1 MKCLLDQEVSNMNRF
16 ELKKSTELKE
26 DDIIPIVSDVMFKT
40 MLGNESK
47 KKYVSYFLSLVLE
60 KDYKE
65 IYDNIIFLKNE
76 LDKNKYNDTRKTV
89 DLIVKI
95 DGVIYNI
102 EMNNN
107 YQKTYI
113 ERNIEYITELYKSSR
128 KMGEGYKYE
137 YTYQIN
143 INNFTFK
150 DREKTSEVFMIRNE
164 EKEVLTD
171 KIKIMHLYLPKIK
184 EKYYNKEKLSELEK
198 LMLVFNLTNKNELND
213 IIGENKIMEEYKK
226 EALDASHSEEVIG
239 LYDKELEDEFLKRAT
254 YQEGIEKGI
263 EQGIEQ
269 GENKKSIEIAK
280 IMLDKNMDISL
291 ISEIT
296 KLSKEEI
303 ENCN

>member
-1 MKCLLDQEVSNMNRF
+1 MKCLLEQEVSNKNKF

-76 LDKNKYNDTRKTV
+76 LDKNKYNDSRKTV

-128 KMGEGYKYE
+128 KIGEGYKYE

-143 INNFTFK
+143 IDNFTFK

-164 EKEVLTD
+164 DKEVLTD
-171 KIKIMHLYLPKIK
+171 KIKIMHLYLPKILN
-184 EKYYNKEKLSELEK
+184 KYYNKEKLSELEK

-263 EQGIEQ
+263 EQG
-269 GENKKSIEIAK
+269 ENKKSIEIAK
-280 IMLDKNMDISL
+280 ALLKNNVDIDIIINS
-291 ISEIT
+291 T
-296 KLSKEEI
+296 GLSKEEI
-303 ENCN
+303 ESL

>member
-1 MKCLLDQEVSNMNRF
+1 MKCLLEQEVSNKNKF

-47 KKYVSYFLSLVLE
+47 KKYVCYFLSLVLE
-60 KDYKE
+60 KDYQE

-128 KMGEGYKYE
+128 KIGDSYKYE
-137 YTYQIN
+137 YIYQIN

-164 EKEVLTD
+164 DKEVLTD
-171 KIKIMHLYLPKIK
+171 KIKIIHLYLPKILN
-184 EKYYNKEKLSELEK
+184 KYYNKEKLSELEK

-263 EQGIEQ
+263 EKGIEQ
-269 GENKKSIEIAK
+269 GKNKKSIEIAK

-303 ENCN
+303 KNCN

>member
-1 MKCLLDQEVSNMNRF
+1 MKCLLDQEVSNKNKF

-128 KMGEGYKYE
+128 KIGEGYKYE

-164 EKEVLTD
+164 EGEVLTD
-171 KIKIMHLYLPKIK
+171 KIKIMHLYLPKILN
-184 EKYYNKEKLSELEK
+184 KYYNKEKLSELEK

>member
-1 MKCLLDQEVSNMNRF
+1 MKCLLEQEVSNKNKF

-47 KKYVSYFLSLVLE
+47 KKYVCYFLSLVLE
-60 KDYKE
+60 KDYQE

-128 KMGEGYKYE
+128 KIGDSYKYE
-137 YTYQIN
+137 YIYQIN

-164 EKEVLTD
+164 DKEVLTD
-171 KIKIMHLYLPKIK
+171 KIKIIHLYLPKILN
-184 EKYYNKEKLSELEK
+184 KYYNKEKLSELEK

-263 EQGIEQ
+263 EKCIEQ
-269 GENKKSIEIAK
+269 GKNKKSIEIAK

-303 ENCN
+303 KNCN

>member
-1 MKCLLDQEVSNMNRF
+1 MIQK
-16 ELKKSTELKE
+16 
-26 DDIIPIVSDVMFKT
+26 
-40 MLGNESK
+40 
-47 KKYVSYFLSLVLE
+47 
-60 KDYKE
+60 
-65 IYDNIIFLKNE
+65 
-76 LDKNKYNDTRKTV
+76 KTV

-113 ERNIEYITELYKSSR
+113 ERNIEYTTELYKSSR

>member
-47 KKYVSYFLSLVLE
+47 KKYVSYFLSLILE
-60 KDYKE
+60 KDYKK
-65 IYDNIIFLKNE
+65 IYDNILFLKNE

-164 EKEVLTD
+164 EGEVLTD
-171 KIKIMHLYLPKIK
+171 KIKIMHLYLPKILN
-184 EKYYNKEKLSELEK
+184 KYYNKEKLSELEK

>member
-1 MKCLLDQEVSNMNRF
+1 MKCLLDQEVSNKNKF

-47 KKYVSYFLSLVLE
+47 KKYVSYFLSLILE
-60 KDYKE
+60 KDYKK
-65 IYDNIIFLKNE
+65 IYDNILFLKNE

>member
-164 EKEVLTD
+164 EGEVLTD
-171 KIKIMHLYLPKIK
+171 KIKIMHLYLPKILN
-184 EKYYNKEKLSELEK
+184 KYYNKEKLSELEK

>member
-1 MKCLLDQEVSNMNRF
+1 MKCLLDQEVSNKNKF

-47 KKYVSYFLSLVLE
+47 NKYVSYFLSLILE
-60 KDYKE
+60 KDYKK
-65 IYDNIIFLKNE
+65 IYDNILFLKNE

-171 KIKIMHLYLPKIK
+171 KIKIMHLYLPKILN
-184 EKYYNKEKLSELEK
+184 KYYNKEKLSELEK

>member
-1 MKCLLDQEVSNMNRF
+1 MKCLLEQEVSNKNKF

-128 KMGEGYKYE
+128 KIGDSYKYE
-137 YTYQIN
+137 YIYQIN

-164 EKEVLTD
+164 EGEVLTD
-171 KIKIMHLYLPKIK
+171 KIKIMHLYLPKILN
-184 EKYYNKEKLSELEK
+184 KYYNKEKLSELEK

-213 IIGENKIMEEYKK
+213 IMGENKIMEEYKK

-263 EQGIEQ
+263 EKGIEQ
-269 GENKKSIEIAK
+269 GKNKKSIEIAK

-303 ENCN
+303 KNCN

>member
-47 KKYVSYFLSLVLE
+47 KKYVSYFLSLILE
-60 KDYKE
+60 KDYKK
-65 IYDNIIFLKNE
+65 IYDNILFLKNE

-128 KMGEGYKYE
+128 KIGEGYKYE

-171 KIKIMHLYLPKIK
+171 KIKIMHLYLPKILN
-184 EKYYNKEKLSELEK
+184 KYYNKEKLSELEK

>member
-1 MKCLLDQEVSNMNRF
+1 MIQK
-16 ELKKSTELKE
+16 
-26 DDIIPIVSDVMFKT
+26 
-40 MLGNESK
+40 
-47 KKYVSYFLSLVLE
+47 
-60 KDYKE
+60 
-65 IYDNIIFLKNE
+65 
-76 LDKNKYNDTRKTV
+76 KTV

-128 KMGEGYKYE
+128 KIGEGYKYE

-239 LYDKELEDEFLKRAT
+239 LYDKELEDEILKRAT

-263 EQGIEQ
+263 EQG
-269 GENKKSIEIAK
+269 ENKKSIEIAK
-280 IMLDKNMDISL
+280 ALLQNNVDINIIVNS
-291 ISEIT
+291 T
-296 KLSKEEI
+296 GLSKDEI
-303 ENCN
+303 ENLKD

>member
-1 MKCLLDQEVSNMNRF
+1 MKCLLEQEVSNKNKF

-128 KMGEGYKYE
+128 KIGDSYKYE
-137 YTYQIN
+137 YIYQIN

-164 EKEVLTD
+164 DKEVLTD
-171 KIKIMHLYLPKIK
+171 KIKIIHLYLPKILN
-184 EKYYNKEKLSELEK
+184 KYYNKEKLSELEK

-263 EQGIEQ
+263 EKGIEQ
-269 GENKKSIEIAK
+269 GKNKKSIEIAK

>member
-1 MKCLLDQEVSNMNRF
+1 MKCLLDQKVSNMNRF

-76 LDKNKYNDTRKTV
+76 LDKNKYNDTKKTV

-128 KMGEGYKYE
+128 KIGEGYKYE

-143 INNFTFK
+143 I
-150 DREKTSEVFMIRNE
+150 
-164 EKEVLTD
+164 
-171 KIKIMHLYLPKIK
+171 
-184 EKYYNKEKLSELEK
+184 
-198 LMLVFNLTNKNELND
+198 
-213 IIGENKIMEEYKK
+213 
-226 EALDASHSEEVIG
+226 
-239 LYDKELEDEFLKRAT
+239 FLFHNHH
-254 YQEGIEKGI
+254 Q
-263 EQGIEQ
+263 
-269 GENKKSIEIAK
+269 
-280 IMLDKNMDISL
+280 
-291 ISEIT
+291 
-296 KLSKEEI
+296 
-303 ENCN
+303 C

>member
-47 KKYVSYFLSLVLE
+47 KKYVSYFLSLILE
-60 KDYKE
+60 KDYKK
-65 IYDNIIFLKNE
+65 IYDNILFLKNE

-128 KMGEGYKYE
+128 KIGEGYKYE

-164 EKEVLTD
+164 EGEVLTD
-171 KIKIMHLYLPKIK
+171 KIKIMHLYLPKILN
-184 EKYYNKEKLSELEK
+184 KYYNKEKLSELEK

>member
-47 KKYVSYFLSLVLE
+47 KKYVSYFLSLILE
-60 KDYKE
+60 KDYKK
-65 IYDNIIFLKNE
+65 IYDNILFLKNE

-128 KMGEGYKYE
+128 KIGEGYKYE

>member
-1 MKCLLDQEVSNMNRF
+1 MKCLLDQEVSNKNKF

-47 KKYVSYFLSLVLE
+47 KKYVSYFLSLILE
-60 KDYKE
+60 KDYKK
-65 IYDNIIFLKNE
+65 IYDNILFLKNE

-171 KIKIMHLYLPKIK
+171 KIKIMHLYLPKILN
-184 EKYYNKEKLSELEK
+184 KYYNKEKLSELEK

>member
-1 MKCLLDQEVSNMNRF
+1 MKCLLEQEVSNKNKF

-76 LDKNKYNDTRKTV
+76 LDKNKYNDSRKTV

-128 KMGEGYKYE
+128 KIGDSYKYE
-137 YTYQIN
+137 YIYQIN

-164 EKEVLTD
+164 EGEVLTD
-171 KIKIMHLYLPKIK
+171 KIKIMHLYLPKILN
-184 EKYYNKEKLSELEK
+184 KYYNKEKLSELEK

-263 EQGIEQ
+263 EKGIEQ
-269 GENKKSIEIAK
+269 GKNKKSIEIAK

-303 ENCN
+303 KNCN

>member
-1 MKCLLDQEVSNMNRF
+1 MKCLLEQEVSNKNKF

-76 LDKNKYNDTRKTV
+76 LDKNKYNDSRKTV

-128 KMGEGYKYE
+128 KIGEGYKYE

-143 INNFTFK
+143 IDNFTFK

-164 EKEVLTD
+164 EGEVLTD
-171 KIKIMHLYLPKIK
+171 KIKIMHLYLPKILN
-184 EKYYNKEKLSELEK
+184 KYYNKEKLSELEK

-226 EALDASHSEEVIG
+226 EALDASHNEEVIG

-263 EQGIEQ
+263 EQG
-269 GENKKSIEIAK
+269 ENKKSIEIAK
-280 IMLDKNMDISL
+280 ALLKNNVDIDIIINS
-291 ISEIT
+291 T
-296 KLSKEEI
+296 GLSKEEI
-303 ENCN
+303 ESL

>member
-1 MKCLLDQEVSNMNRF
+1 MKCLLEQEVSNKNKF

-76 LDKNKYNDTRKTV
+76 LDKNKYNDSRKTV

-128 KMGEGYKYE
+128 KIGEGYKYE

-164 EKEVLTD
+164 EGEVLTD
-171 KIKIMHLYLPKIK
+171 KIKIMHLYLPKILN
-184 EKYYNKEKLSELEK
+184 KYYNKEKLSELEK

-263 EQGIEQ
+263 EKGIEQ

-280 IMLDKNMDISL
+280 ALLKNNVDIDIIINS
-291 ISEIT
+291 T
-296 KLSKEEI
+296 GLSKEEI
-303 ENCN
+303 ESLK

>member
-1 MKCLLDQEVSNMNRF
+1 MKCLLDQEVSNKNKF

-47 KKYVSYFLSLVLE
+47 KKYVSYFLSLILE
-60 KDYKE
+60 KDYKK
-65 IYDNIIFLKNE
+65 IYDNILFLKNE

-128 KMGEGYKYE
+128 KIGEGYKYE

-164 EKEVLTD
+164 EGEVLTD
-171 KIKIMHLYLPKIK
+171 KIKIMHLYLPKILN
-184 EKYYNKEKLSELEK
+184 KYYNKEKLSELEK

-269 GENKKSIEIAK
+269 GENKKSIEIDK

>member
-1 MKCLLDQEVSNMNRF
+1 MKCLLEQEVSNKNKF

-76 LDKNKYNDTRKTV
+76 LDKNKYNDSRKTV

-128 KMGEGYKYE
+128 KIGEGYKYE

-164 EKEVLTD
+164 DKEVLTD
-171 KIKIMHLYLPKIK
+171 KIKIIHLYLPKILN
-184 EKYYNKEKLSELEK
+184 KYYNKEKLSELEK

-263 EQGIEQ
+263 EKGIEQ
-269 GENKKSIEIAK
+269 GKNKKSIEIAK

-303 ENCN
+303 KNCN

>member
-47 KKYVSYFLSLVLE
+47 KKYVCYFLSLILE

-65 IYDNIIFLKNE
+65 IYDNITFVKN
-76 LDKNKYNDTRKTV
+76 DIDNDNYHKPNKTV

-128 KMGEGYKYE
+128 KIGEGYKYE

-164 EKEVLTD
+164 EGEVLTD
-171 KIKIMHLYLPKIK
+171 KIKIMHLYLPKILN
-184 EKYYNKEKLSELEK
+184 KYYNKEKLSELEK

-280 IMLDKNMDISL
+280 ALLQNNVDINIIINS
-291 ISEIT
+291 T
-296 KLSKEEI
+296 GLSKEKI
-303 ENCN
+303 ERL

>member
-1 MKCLLDQEVSNMNRF
+1 MKCLLDQEVSNKNKF

-47 KKYVSYFLSLVLE
+47 KKYVSYFLSLILE
-60 KDYKE
+60 KDYKK
-65 IYDNIIFLKNE
+65 IYDNILFLKNE

-150 DREKTSEVFMIRNE
+150 DREKTIEVFMIRNE
-164 EKEVLTD
+164 EGEVLTD
-171 KIKIMHLYLPKIK
+171 KIKIMHLYLPKILN
-184 EKYYNKEKLSELEK
+184 KYYNKEKLSELEK